1 MCFNISDKRCDATC
15 KFHWVGAEVGMIN
28 YWVVSW
34 NKSSFAGFPI
44 IVRIIM
50 MIIIL
55 INDHP
60 ENHLDDHLDDHI
72 DQLKTCWSWNS
83 GDQAESDEV
92 LVSDQDREVCQ
103 EVCRWNIKI
112 SYKWLQINNQQ
123 LRGLP
128 AKYLITSMVLIPI
141 LMRTDPRTM
150 PPPHTEE
157 PMAEMKGRRF
167 PLRSPREQPPG
178 AWEQPLENNHPKN
191 NQKRTTTRGLAVV
204 SNWFLIGW
212 LTLDPRTMGWNVFFF
227 KNQDWRTFV
236 KWIWV

>member
-1 MCFNISDKRCDATC
+1 
-15 KFHWVGAEVGMIN
+15 MIN

-60 ENHLDDHLDDHI
+60 ENHLYDHL

-141 LMRTDPRTM
+141 LMGTDPRTM
-150 PPPHTEE
+150 LPPHTEE
-157 PMAEMKGRRF
+157 PRAEMKGRRF

-178 AWEQPLENNHPKN
+178 AWEQPLENNHW
-191 NQKRTTTRGLAVV
+191 RTTTQRTTKREQPLEA
-204 SNWFLIGW
+204 WPLFLIG
-212 LTLDPRTMGWNVFFF
+212 F
-227 KNQDWRTFV
+227 
-236 KWIWV
+236 